1 MVEHSATDPKIRGSN
16 LVAIQ
21 HQEVGV
27 NVDEH
32 KVTKSYLVMGF
43 LYMGE

>member
-1 MVEHSATDPKIRGSN
+1 MVEHLNADPKIRGSN

-32 KVTKSYLVMGF
+32 KVTTSSLVMGIF
-43 LYMGE
+43 VHG